1 MSLVKVTVTGLD
13 PGTVISLLI
22 PVLLLLG
29 VLFYISPASIKVL
42 SCLFPNTEAGS
53 FICFRLL
60 FLISPVSLVSF
71 HASLSVSSVEEFSL
85 RGHFWSGQAA

>member
-1 MSLVKVTVTGLD
+1 MSLVKVTATGLD

-22 PVLLLLG
+22 PVLLLG
-29 VLFYISPASIKVL
+29 VLFYISPESIKVL

-53 FICFRLL
+53 FICFCIM